1 MEDRPSN
8 LTKTINFACSR
19 ANHMK
24 TVITIAP
31 KFKQFSSFVDSLPKV
46 FNSEGTSIYK
56 ARNEIKNFEID
67 GTLFT
72 VKGYKR
78 PHIINR
84 IAYSSFRQ
92 SKAKRAYDYALRLLE
107 KNISTPEPVAY
118 IEQYEC
124 GLLCNSYF
132 VSLFATESHLLRELH
147 DYKVEGNEALLNALA
162 AYTAYIHER
171 DVFPIDYSPG
181 NVLFENEDGNF
192 RFTLLDINR
201 MQFRVVNQKMA
212 AKSFRRF
219 TMDQSLI
226 GFIAKEY
233 ARIRGYE
240 PTTFACEA
248 IKHHTNF
255 WKRR

>member
-1 MEDRPSN
+1 
-8 LTKTINFACSR
+8 
-19 ANHMK
+19 MK
-24 TVITIAP
+24 TVVTIAP
-31 KFKQFSSFVDSLPKV
+31 AHQQYTSFIHSLPLI

-67 GTLFT
+67 GKLFT
-72 VKGYKR
+72 VKGYRR

-84 IAYSSFRQ
+84 IAYGTFRQ
-92 SKAKRAYDYALRLLE
+92 SKAKRAYDYALRLLK

-147 DYKVEGNEALLNALA
+147 DYKVEGNETLLNALA

-181 NVLFENEDGNF
+181 NVLFESEDGKF

-201 MQFRVVNQKMA
+201 MQFRVVTQKMA
-212 AKSFRRF
+212 ARCFRRF

-226 GFIAKEY
+226 SFIAKEY

-240 PTTFACEA
+240 PTAFSCEA
-248 IKHHTNF
+248 IKYHTNF
-255 WKRR
+255 WKRRQ